1 MLTLRA
7 PKKCAEH
14 FRRLDPDT
22 AVTEHYIRRLVANG
36 DIPSIRNGTK
46 ILIAVEDV
54 EAFIADSL
62 GSSGTKS

>member
-7 PKKCAEH
+7 PKKCAQF
-14 FRRLDPDT
+14 FRERDPNT
-22 AVTEHYIRRLVANG
+22 AITEHYLRRLVANG

-54 EAFIADSL
+54 EAFIANSL
-62 GSSGTKS
+62 GGSTYD